1 MYVLV
6 STDKD
11 FYLEQ
16 AYVSMYSAK
25 YYMPD
30 AHIAFLVDRL
40 TEESFV
46 GKRKEMLKYV
56 DELVVVDLDM
66 NLPGKKR

>member
-1 MYVLV
+1 MKTKIVYVLV

-25 YYMPD
+25 YHMPD
-30 AHIAFLVDRL
+30 AHIALLVL
-40 TEESFV
+40 ANGINNVF
-46 GKRKEMLKYV
+46 
-56 DELVVVDLDM
+56 
-66 NLPGKKR
+66 